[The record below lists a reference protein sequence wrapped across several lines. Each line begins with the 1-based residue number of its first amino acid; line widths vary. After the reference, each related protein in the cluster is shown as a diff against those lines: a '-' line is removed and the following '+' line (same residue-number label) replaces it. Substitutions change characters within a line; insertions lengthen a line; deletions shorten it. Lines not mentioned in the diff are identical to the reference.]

1 MALTN
6 NQMAMIEYISKNDLS
21 MAKKAALA
29 CLVEDSSKKNE
40 SKVSYYTRILQSSS
54 LSMVQLPVDI
64 AGFADL
70 EDLSSYNE
78 KRYYITS
85 RESKLFEQVSKM
97 HKVSLTLMEK
107 QIPYLNATLLYGESG
122 VGKTAFSRY
131 TAYKLGLPYLY
142 INFSRLIESYLGKT
156 SKNISHLFDFIK
168 KNQCL
173 VMFDEIDCIAAS
185 RRYGGGAESE
195 LARSTTTLIQL
206 LDGISNDHVIFAAT
220 GASYGTAADTLWEI
234 EGRPDWYYDRSY
246 GKKKQEFSLSG
257 KDAEFLGIHIP
268 RRIKVPVSIKDT
280 KVKLQSG
287 MVYDN
292 SYIDGYLINKSEP
305 VSWKDFMT
313 EEEMKKL
320 VLKKIEEK
328 TKSLEN
334 QKKLISFI
342 YHNGK
347 DLPDHELVK
356 KQFEEDK
363 KHIDEIRRSVNGQL
377 KDIA

>member
-29 CLVEDSSKKNE
+29 CLVEDNSKKNASE
-40 SKVSYYTRILQSSS
+40 VSYYTRILQSSS

-64 AGFADL
+64 AGFANL

-142 INFSRLIESYLGKT
+142 INFSRLIESHLGKT

-206 LDGISNDHVIFAAT
+206 LEGISNDHVIFAAT
-220 GASYGTAADTLWEI
+220 NL
-234 EGRPDWYYDRSY
+234 YDAIDPAVLRRFTI
-246 GKKKQEFSLSG
+246 KHEMLRLS
-257 KDAEFLGIHIP
+257 
-268 RRIKVPVSIKDT
+268 
-280 KVKLQSG
+280 
-287 MVYDN
+287 
-292 SYIDGYLINKSEP
+292 
-305 VSWKDFMT
+305 
-313 EEEMKKL
+313 
-320 VLKKIEEK
+320 
-328 TKSLEN
+328 
-334 QKKLISFI
+334 
-342 YHNGK
+342 
-347 DLPDHELVK
+347 
-356 KQFEEDK
+356 EEDK
-363 KHIDEIRRSVNGQL
+363 LNFIDQFFS
-377 KDIA
+377 DIEMKYDLESAKIYAKNDISQAVLMNHMVQSIADGIMAETDVIKL

>member
-6 NQMAMIEYISKNDLS
+6 NQMEMIKYISKNDLS

-29 CLVEDSSKKNE
+29 CLVEDNSKKNASE
-40 SKVSYYTRILQSSS
+40 VSYYTRILQSSS

-97 HKVSLTLMEK
+97 HKVSLALMEK

-206 LDGISNDHVIFAAT
+206 LDGISHYHVIFAASNLYV
-220 GASYGTAADTLWEI
+220 AIDTE
-234 EGRPDWYYDRSY
+234 
-246 GKKKQEFSLSG
+246 
-257 KDAEFLGIHIP
+257 
-268 RRIKVPVSIKDT
+268 V
-280 KVKLQSG
+280 
-287 MVYDN
+287 
-292 SYIDGYLINKSEP
+292 
-305 VSWKDFMT
+305 
-313 EEEMKKL
+313 
-320 VLKKIEEK
+320 
-328 TKSLEN
+328 
-334 QKKLISFI
+334 
-342 YHNGK
+342 
-347 DLPDHELVK
+347 
-356 KQFEEDK
+356 
-363 KHIDEIRRSVNGQL
+363 
-377 KDIA
+377 

>member
-29 CLVEDSSKKNE
+29 CLVEDNSKKNASE
-40 SKVSYYTRILQSSS
+40 VSYYTRILQSSS

-97 HKVSLTLMEK
+97 HKVSLALMEK

-142 INFSRLIESYLGKT
+142 INFSRLIESHLGET

-220 GASYGTAADTLWEI
+220 NL
-234 EGRPDWYYDRSY
+234 YDAIDPAVLRRFTI
-246 GKKKQEFSLSG
+246 KHEMLRLS
-257 KDAEFLGIHIP
+257 
-268 RRIKVPVSIKDT
+268 
-280 KVKLQSG
+280 
-287 MVYDN
+287 
-292 SYIDGYLINKSEP
+292 
-305 VSWKDFMT
+305 
-313 EEEMKKL
+313 
-320 VLKKIEEK
+320 
-328 TKSLEN
+328 
-334 QKKLISFI
+334 
-342 YHNGK
+342 
-347 DLPDHELVK
+347 
-356 KQFEEDK
+356 EEDK
-363 KHIDEIRRSVNGQL
+363 LNFIDQFFS
-377 KDIA
+377 DIEMKYDLESAKIYAKNDISQATLMSHMVQSIADGIMSEADVVKL